1 MIDKKE
7 IWIKEGYEIFAV
19 SGLNGLKVEQLA
31 KKVGKSK
38 SSFYHYFAELEL
50 FVEALLSLYIQQAYV
65 LNMKLK
71 NANNIDSDLINILLE
86 HKIDLL
92 FSKQLRINSELQ
104 IFDEASTKAKE
115 IARNSFILV
124 WKKDLN
130 LKLNQKQLEAIF
142 ELALEN
148 FYMQINPE
156 NFNPQW
162 LSSYFDYLKKIV
174 ENFE

>member
-1 MIDKKE
+1 M
-7 IWIKEGYEIFAV
+7 
-19 SGLNGLKVEQLA
+19 GLNGLKIEPLA

-50 FVEALLSLYIQQAYV
+50 FIEALLKLYIQQAYV
-65 LNMKLK
+65 LDMKLK
-71 NANNIDSDLINILLE
+71 NANNIKPDSISILLE
-86 HKIDLL
+86 HKTDLL
-92 FSKQLRINSELQ
+92 FSKQLRINNEVL
-104 IFDEASTKAKE
+104 IFVKTSTKAKE
-115 IARNSFILV
+115 IVRDSFILV
-124 WKKDLN
+124 WAKDLN

-156 NFNPQW
+156 NFNFEW

-174 ENFE
+174 DNFE